1 MPTRYNNSANI
12 QPDGFTLVEVL
23 VAMAISLVAVLAIFQ
38 SFAAFEGRKRTIESG
53 SNAQIDSAFIT
64 TTLDREM
71 RRAGY
76 GFAHS
81 AALGCAT
88 NFYNADLTPKESIRR
103 LIPAL
108 IINSSGPGTSD
119 SLQIMF
125 ANNQALTPLI
135 LAGDTNSTQLNTGIV
150 TRKMKVKNTFGIH
163 VGDFFV
169 LTNVPGGVSFTTPGA
184 QRCTFGQATTSTGM
198 GSVTATSSIFNGNEI
213 DRASGNG
220 PCNIGDNSCDLGS
233 KYNFTPTAAGVYT
246 ALDYKQQ
253 ASGLIPLGSL
263 FDQKF
268 EVKQTGQDFVLQ
280 LTSGASGA
288 MSSTTD
294 VAVGVIN
301 IQAQY
306 GIDSNGDDTIDSWEE
321 PTGTWAN
328 SRINNT
334 TQDAAE
340 IKDIW
345 KIKAIRMAIITRS
358 NIVQKAGEC
367 PTYGSSLSIS
377 WSTGP
382 AMTAV
387 LPANPAG
394 SCYRYQTS
402 KINVALKNVIWS
414 AAGDI

>member
-1 MPTRYNNSANI
+1 MLNRYYSSANPR
-12 QPDGFTLVEVL
+12 PDGFTLVEVL

-38 SFAAFEGRKRTIESG
+38 SFAAFEGRKRTIETG
-53 SNAQIDSAFIT
+53 SDAQIDSAFIT

-88 NFYNADLTPKESIRR
+88 NFYSADLTPKESIRR

-108 IINSSGPGTSD
+108 IINGSSAGATD

-135 LAGDTNSTQLNTGIV
+135 LAGDTNSTQLNTGTV

-163 VGDFFV
+163 VGDYFV
-169 LTNVPGGVSFTTPGA
+169 LTNVPGGVSFTSPGA

-198 GSVTATSSIFNGNEI
+198 GSVTATNSIFNGAEI
-213 DRASGNG
+213 DRASGAG

-268 EVKQTGQDFVLQ
+268 DVVQSGQDFVLK

-294 VAVGVIN
+294 VAVGVVN
-301 IQAQY
+301 LQAQY

-321 PTGTWAN
+321 PTGTWV
-328 SRINNT
+328 STRINNT

-367 PTYGSSLSIS
+367 PSYGSALTIS
-377 WSTGP
+377 WPTGTS
-382 AMTAV
+382 MTAN
-387 LPANPAG
+387 LPTNPAG
-394 SCYRYQTS
+394 SCYRYQVS